1 MNEEEQPRREKK
13 ISQEEKVAQNL
24 QMTIFGGSDHMTTS
38 GPVGGT
44 PMVSRPG
51 KATIAQY
58 ICFSNGIPEP
68 PSASDKMNLFD
79 PTTRPTEAIKM
90 QIIQEL

>member
-1 MNEEEQPRREKK
+1 MMQQLYQP
-13 ISQEEKVAQNL
+13 
-24 QMTIFGGSDHMTTS
+24 
-38 GPVGGT
+38 
-44 PMVSRPG
+44 VS
-51 KATIAQY
+51 TQY

-79 PTTRPTEAIKM
+79 PSTRPTEAIKM